1 MTKVLNKVLSDRVL
15 VEPEKIEEKT
25 QSGIII
31 PDTAKEKPIKG
42 TVIQVGPGRKDE
54 PMTLKEGD
62 KVLYAKYAGVEI
74 SVSGKEYLIM
84 RESDIFAVE

>member
-15 VEPEKIEEKT
+15 VEPEKIEKKT

-31 PDTAKEKPIKG
+31 PDIAKEKPIKG

-54 PMTLKEGD
+54 PMMLKEGD
-62 KVLYAKYAGVEI
+62 KVLYVKYAGVEI
-74 SVSGKEYLIM
+74 SVDGKEYLIM